1 VHQDERHEAESWPRA
16 EVKKPSDD
24 SGGEQPD
31 YVQGEERVLFRRA
44 FHVKSLIALNW
55 RSVACGSLPS
65 ASGIVAVFLK
75 VTLPPS
81 ACLTLDLEP
90 DHAGRAVFAY
100 EAWRPDRLDALMDL
114 LDEFEA
120 PLSAF
125 VVGQSLEQQPSGI
138 AHLRRRGVDFHLHS
152 YSHNLAE
159 PDSAAE
165 IDAGMRVFEAVFGA
179 PPKGYRAPEGRISEG
194 GLSRLSGRGFLF
206 DSSVFPAAWP
216 HPRYLRYPR
225 KAYRS
230 GRGGLVEIPV
240 ATAGPAR
247 IPVTLSFIK
256 LLGFP
261 LYRRLIRP
269 GNVPDPLVF
278 DMHLHDLF
286 VLPAYD
292 QLPAFLKVAYS
303 RNRAEGFALLRSTL
317 TLLRD
322 SGYRFTSMSA
332 AARDLDKALP
342 RC

>member
-1 VHQDERHEAESWPRA
+1 MRRERQRTGCVPTVLPHEELNRTNHGTRA
-16 EVKKPSDD
+16 S
-24 SGGEQPD
+24 
-31 YVQGEERVLFRRA
+31 R
-44 FHVKSLIALNW
+44 SLQ
-55 RSVACGSLPS
+55 S

-75 VTLPPS
+75 ATLSLS

-100 EAWRPDRLDALMDL
+100 EAWRPDRLDALMNL
-114 LDEFEA
+114 LQEFEA

-125 VVGQSLEQQPSGI
+125 VVGRSMEEQPAGI
-138 AHLRRRGVDFHLHS
+138 AHLRRRGVEFHLHS

-165 IDAGMRVFEAVFGA
+165 LDAGMRVFESVFGV
-179 PPKGYRAPEGRISEG
+179 PPTGYRAPEGRISEG
-194 GLSRLSGRGFLF
+194 GLSRLAARGFLF
-206 DSSVFPAAWP
+206 DSSVFPSAWP

-225 KAYRS
+225 AAYRS
-230 GRGGLVEIPV
+230 VPSGLMEIPI
-240 ATAGPAR
+240 ATAGAAR
-247 IPVTLSFIK
+247 ILVTLSFIK

-261 LYRRLIRP
+261 LYRRLVRP
-269 GNVPDPLVF
+269 GNVPEPLVF

-303 RNRAEGFALLRSTL
+303 RNRAEGFVLLRSIL